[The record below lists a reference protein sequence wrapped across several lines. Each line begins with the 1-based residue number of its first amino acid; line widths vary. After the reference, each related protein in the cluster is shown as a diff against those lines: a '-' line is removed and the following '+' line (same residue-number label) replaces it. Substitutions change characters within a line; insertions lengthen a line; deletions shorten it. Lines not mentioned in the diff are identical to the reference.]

1 VSGSKRGE
9 RRGGRQKGTP
19 NKITAKREAEIAASG
34 LLPGRENPEAE
45 PPRRAALPKK
55 RPCVVAKGPGAA
67 LAARRP
73 TRSEAFHHL
82 APASSHLIQSHPA
95 NVILTSTR
103 RTTSGA
109 LRTGLSVRQR
119 WGPSLFPAPDDADP
133 VGALIHVLVLPQE
146 AGRNTQTAASSLGV
160 ARTPTKSLSSSGAK
174 NDVRAPAT
182 VFTRPSCL

>member
-1 VSGSKRGE
+1 VCLFVVHRGAHLGLE
-9 RRGGRQKGTP
+9 P
-19 NKITAKREAEIAASG
+19 DTAI
-34 LLPGRENPEAE
+34 
-45 PPRRAALPKK
+45 RRAGP
-55 RPCVVAKGPGAA
+55 AKENAMRGRKGAWSGA
-67 LAARRP
+67 CRRRP

-146 AGRNTQTAASSLGV
+146 RDETPKPLHLRSASP
-160 ARTPTKSLSSSGAK
+160 AHRRKAC
-174 NDVRAPAT
+174 RAPGQKTTCVRPLPSLHGQGLCSRRCAIQ
-182 VFTRPSCL
+182 TRQ

>member
-1 VSGSKRGE
+1 VDGKKEHRTKS
-9 RRGGRQKGTP
+9 RQREKPKLPLLTFCRAVKTP
-19 NKITAKREAEIAASG
+19 KQSPLAA
-34 LLPGRENPEAE
+34 P
-45 PPRRAALPKK
+45 ALPKK

-182 VFTRPSCL
+182 VFARPRSL